1 MAHKMIKIEDL
12 NFNPFTLIGKEW
24 MLITA
29 GNINSF
35 NTMTASWGNL
45 GYIWERPVAF
55 CVIRPQRFTRKFV
68 EENEFFT
75 LSFFGREYRSALEIC
90 GKYSGK
96 DVNKVEMA
104 KLTPKEDEEFK
115 TVFFDEANLVFVCKK
130 IYFQDIISEN
140 FLDKAIYNFYP
151 AKDYHRMFIG
161 EIVKVLKREE

>member
-1 MAHKMIKIEDL
+1 MAHKTISIEEL
-12 NFNPFTLIGKEW
+12 NFNPFTLIGNEW

-35 NTMTASWGNL
+35 NTMTASWGSL
-45 GYIWERPVAF
+45 GYMWARPVAF

-75 LSFFGREYRSALEIC
+75 LSFFGRVYRSALEIC

-96 DVNKVEMA
+96 NVNKVEMA

-130 IYFQDIISEN
+130 IYFQDIIPEN
-140 FLDKAIYNFYP
+140 FLDKTIYNFYP

-161 EIVKVLKREE
+161 EIVKVLKKER

>member
-1 MAHKMIKIEDL
+1 MAHKTIPIEEL
-12 NFNPFTLIGKEW
+12 SFNPFTLIGNEW

-35 NTMTASWGNL
+35 NTMTASWGSL
-45 GYIWERPVAF
+45 GYMWARPIAS

-75 LSFFGREYRSALEIC
+75 LSFFNEEYRSALEIC

-96 DVNKVEMA
+96 YVNKPEMA
-104 KLTPKEDEEFK
+104 KLTPKEDEELK
-115 TVFFDEANLVFVCKK
+115 TVFFEQANLVLICKK
-130 IYFQDIISEN
+130 IYFQDIIPEN
-140 FLDKAIYNFYP
+140 FLDKSIDNFYP

-161 EIVKVLKREE
+161 EIVKVLKKEE